1 MNPKNRDNP
10 RLDKLESNTE
20 EMKRNFEDLLS
31 SFLSLQE
38 QLKAHLSKLN
48 SEKDLTK
55 LQSEMESMRLSLLA
69 LSEGLKVT
77 PPDDLLEAKT
87 NYSKLQQLAKELK
100 DTKPRVLEIA
110 GKLLVYYFN
119 ALGRT

>member
-10 RLDKLESNTE
+10 RLDKLESNTA

>member
-1 MNPKNRDNP
+1 LNLKNRDNP
-10 RLDKLESNTE
+10 RLDKLESATE
-20 EMKRNFEDLLS
+20 EMKQSFEDLLS
-31 SFLSLQE
+31 SFLNMQD

-48 SEKDLTK
+48 SEKDLSK

-69 LSEGLKVT
+69 LSKGLKVT

-100 DTKPRVLEIA
+100 DKKPRVLEIA
-110 GKLLVYYFN
+110 GNVLVYYFN
-119 ALGRT
+119 TLRRT